1 MTESNNFIE
10 ALQALQNVIN
20 AAYKLAPSVVVTAII
35 LAAIVAYVSLIFIE
49 ILQGFIVI
57 LIIFISIL
65 IYYKSNNYGEAALA
79 LVVGLLAAF
88 TVNWSWNQ
96 YIVFM
101 TALLGFLLFI
111 MLVGSIKLAAEIE
124 NIYLK
129 AAIHINAGRSKDIS
143 QQLKKISDSTATKK
157 ISPIEK
163 AYAIKAMSFQNIPIE
178 SMKYMLKMVDML
190 SAIADMDAKYVTSF
204 LIALSDA
211 LNISPGPSYEY
222 EVDKLIRFYRYTK
235 VSYEDFIRAFMNS
248 YRLVIF
254 GKVKDAE
261 YRLLLRDALEKNVS
275 PEETYDYIS
284 ERIGDSFKPETSEED

>member
-261 YRLLLRDALEKNVS
+261 YRLLLRDALEK
-275 PEETYDYIS
+275 TYLPKRPMTI
-284 ERIGDSFKPETSEED
+284 

>member
-1 MTESNNFIE
+1 LTESNNFIE

>member
-1 MTESNNFIE
+1 
-10 ALQALQNVIN
+10 
-20 AAYKLAPSVVVTAII
+20 
-35 LAAIVAYVSLIFIE
+35 
-49 ILQGFIVI
+49 
-57 LIIFISIL
+57 
-65 IYYKSNNYGEAALA
+65 
-79 LVVGLLAAF
+79 
-88 TVNWSWNQ
+88 
-96 YIVFM
+96 
-101 TALLGFLLFI
+101 
-111 MLVGSIKLAAEIE
+111 
-124 NIYLK
+124 
-129 AAIHINAGRSKDIS
+129 
-143 QQLKKISDSTATKK
+143 
-157 ISPIEK
+157 
-163 AYAIKAMSFQNIPIE
+163 
-178 SMKYMLKMVDML
+178 MVDML